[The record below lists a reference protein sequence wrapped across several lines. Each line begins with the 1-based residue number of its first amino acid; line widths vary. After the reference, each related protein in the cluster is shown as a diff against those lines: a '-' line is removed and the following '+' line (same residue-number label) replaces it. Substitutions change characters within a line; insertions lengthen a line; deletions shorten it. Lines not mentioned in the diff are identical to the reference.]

1 VVAQYSSNP
10 SFVLTVWLRKLG
22 RMLANDVTF
31 TLTLPASLDLAA
43 AAPLREEF
51 LARRGQKI
59 RVDGA
64 NVARVGVPCLQVLL
78 AARQIWVDDHIEWVS
93 GNFSVELVSAL
104 GELGIGLERLG
115 LEKEPAK

>member
-1 VVAQYSSNP
+1 
-10 SFVLTVWLRKLG
+10 
-22 RMLANDVTF
+22 MLANDVTY
-31 TLTLPASLDLAA
+31 TLTLPNSLDLAA
-43 AAPLREEF
+43 AAPLRDEF

-59 RVDGA
+59 HVDGA

-78 AARQIWVDDHIEWVS
+78 AARRIWADDQIEWVS

-104 GELGIGLERLG
+104 DELGISLERLG

>member
-1 VVAQYSSNP
+1 VQGNEVADA
-10 SFVLTVWLRKLG
+10 FVLPT
-22 RMLANDVTF
+22 
-31 TLTLPASLDLAA
+31 SLDLAA
-43 AAPLREEF
+43 AAALKEEL

-64 NVARVGVPCLQVLL
+64 NVSRVGVPCLQVLL
-78 AARQIWVDDHIEWVS
+78 AARQIWVDDQVDWVS

-104 GELGIGLERLG
+104 NELGIGLERFG